1 MIKKML
7 FRSLHRFQA
16 AFTLVFVRPQV
27 SPERGARERIKSA
40 GLALP
45 CLPAGFFFGSRRA
58 GRSSPPL
65 LFLTVSSPAEI
76 FRQPT
81 RGNISIFDFESET
94 PPVPCTNVHACFP
107 NPAQFLASSLAW
119 CRFRSLIQTGS
130 FPQAARHP
138 RQTPALCPHLTPPTQ
153 ETKGSE
159 RSSRLERAHRRSIDE
174 KASAERERVL
184 GTRAWTGTREP
195 RQK

>member
-130 FPQAARHP
+130 FPQAARS
-138 RQTPALCPHLTPPTQ
+138 PPTDARPLPPSHSTHTGNKRERAQ
-153 ETKGSE
+153 QQTRESPSPINRRESE
-159 RSSRLERAHRRSIDE
+159 RG
-174 KASAERERVL
+174 ERESFGDESMDRN
-184 GTRAWTGTREP
+184 
-195 RQK
+195 